1 MLFLFNSEYEVA
13 GDHVGYL
20 LGLPLKDHLVAV
32 LHAPLNL
39 HIQRLHIV
47 YNLATLAVRTVGS
60 GDLASAAAPVTG
72 SLHLHLH
79 AEADLD
85 LLHHDTLASALR
97 ALLGLAVLGPGPP
110 ALRTVD
116 VARNRHVPGG
126 PQVQLLERDPHVCAC
141 LRALLS
147 LVPAPLQPLEPLE
160 ALLVVHLSLVLVTQ
174 HLVGSV
180 HLLEGTRGL
189 FIARVLVRVVLE
201 GELAEGALDI
211 SLRGVTGDLE

>member
-47 YNLATLAVRTVGS
+47 YNLATLAVRAVGS

-85 LLHHDTLASALR
+85 LLHHDALASALST
-97 ALLGLAVLGPGPP
+97 LLSLAVFGSSAT
-110 ALRTVD
+110 ALRAVD
-116 VARNRHVPGG
+116 VASDGHVTGSA
-126 PQVQLLERDPHVCAC
+126 QVQLFEGDPDVGTS
-141 LRALLS
+141 LGALLA
-147 LVPAPLQPLEPLE
+147 LVTASLEPLE
-160 ALLVVHLSLVLVTQ
+160 SVVALLVIDLSLVLVTED
-174 HLVGSV
+174 LIRSV
-180 HLLEGTRGL
+180 DLLEGTRSL
-189 FIARVLVRVVLE
+189 LVARVLVGMVLK
-201 GELAEGALDI
+201 GELPEGSLDI
-211 SLRGVTGDLE
+211 RLTCIPRHL

>member
-20 LGLPLKDHLVAV
+20 FGLPLKDHLVAV

-47 YNLATLAVRTVGS
+47 YNLATLAVRAVGS

-85 LLHHDTLASALR
+85 LLHHDALASALR
-97 ALLGLAVLGPGPP
+97 ALLGLAVLGSSAT
-110 ALRTVD
+110 ALRAVD
-116 VARNRHVPGG
+116 VASDGHVTGSA
-126 PQVQLLERDPHVCAC
+126 QVQLLEGDPDVGTS
-141 LRALLS
+141 LGALLA
-147 LVPAPLQPLEPLE
+147 LVAAPLEPLKSVV
-160 ALLVVHLSLVLVTQ
+160 ALLVIDLSLVFVAEDLIR
-174 HLVGSV
+174 SV
-180 HLLEGTRGL
+180 DLLEGTRSL
-189 FIARVLVRVVLE
+189 LVARVLVRMILK
-201 GELAEGALDI
+201 GELPEGPLDI
-211 SLRGVTGDLE
+211 RLARIPRHL